1 MPADAPPCPLPVM
14 SGVVRHLKDR
24 SAAKPATKVLLAL
37 CLAEP
42 NRRAAVESGA
52 VGAVVE
58 AAADLEGAAA
68 ERALAA
74 LELMCTV
81 AEGAEELRAH
91 SLAVPMMVELM
102 GRTAARGREYAIGVL
117 AVIFGGAGGGPG
129 DHVHAPPEEVARA
142 VGLALR
148 GDCSAR
154 GRRKGAQ

>member
-1 MPADAPPCPLPVM
+1 M
-14 SGVVRHLKDR
+14 KDE

-42 NRRAAVESGA
+42 NRRVAVESGA
-52 VGAVVE
+52 VSSVVE
-58 AAADLEGAAA
+58 AAADLEGAVA

-81 AEGAEELRAH
+81 AEGAEELRGHA
-91 SLAVPMMVELM
+91 LAVPMMVEVM
-102 GRTAARGREYAIGVL
+102 GRTASRGREYAIGVL
-117 AVIFGGAGGGPG
+117 AVIFGGGGPG
-129 DHVHAPPEEVARA
+129 DQVQAPPEEVARA

-154 GRRKGAQ
+154 GRRKGAQLLKMLEENERLDLDLDAR